1 MRESEF
7 RALAGY
13 PQALSFGGRDW
24 AVRKDGLA
32 ALLRYTRAAGDARSE
47 MSEGLQRSRVL
58 AAAHHLI
65 EDCVSEFGAFSEK
78 ALTVRPDDMDII
90 EIVNC
95 LFRFYCCRSHWSAM
109 RLLGYVA
116 GNMSEIDGKLLHA
129 GGKGLAGF
137 SAREACNLALAMC
150 LEGRD
155 EEDRMFFMEDLE
167 FEGDPDGEAIKAV
180 RQMQRDKRERE
191 ASLGG

>member
-7 RALAGY
+7 RELAGY
-13 PQALSFGGRDW
+13 PQALSFGGREW
-24 AVRKDGLA
+24 KVRKDRLA
-32 ALLRYTRAAGDARSE
+32 ALLRYTRAAGAARDE
-47 MSEGLQRSRVL
+47 MNEGSQRSRVL

-65 EDCVSEFGAFSEK
+65 EDCVTEFAEFSEAAMK
-78 ALTVRPDDMDII
+78 VRPDDMGII
-90 EIVNC
+90 EIVNA

-109 RLLGYVA
+109 RLLGYIA
-116 GNMSEIDGKLLHA
+116 GNMAEIDGKLLHA
-129 GGKGLAGF
+129 GGRGLAGF
-137 SAREACNLALAMC
+137 SAREACNLALEMC

-155 EEDRMFFMEDLE
+155 QEDRMFFMEDLE

-180 RQMQRDKRERE
+180 RQMQKDKRERE